1 MPTRTIEVDGSTWA
15 VTPSGRVT
23 QYSRDEFTLLF
34 TQGTGPDRIERV
46 TKYAPLGARSRELS
60 LDELSDGQLAEL
72 FRRSQPSWTSPDTG
86 YRR

>member
-1 MPTRTIEVDGSTWA
+1 MPTRTIEVDGSRWV

-23 QYSRDEFTLLF
+23 QFVRDEFTVLF
-34 TQGTGPDRIERV
+34 TRGTGPDRDERV
-46 TKYAPLGARSRELS
+46 AKYAPLGARSRDLALE
-60 LDELSDGQLAEL
+60 ELSDAQLAEL

>member
-1 MPTRTIEVDGSTWA
+1 MPARTIDVDGSRWE

-23 QYSRDEFTLLF
+23 QYVRDEFTLLF
-34 TQGTGPDRIERV
+34 TRGTGPDRDERV
-46 TKYAPLGARSRELS
+46 AKYAPLGARSRELS
-60 LDELSDGQLAEL
+60 LDEMSDAQLAEL